1 VKGCRI
7 QDAKAGG
14 RRRKTKLRSQKA
26 EASAE
31 KLLGKGGKNE
41 QKGSCSLGGV
51 LSLAKNKVTIPQ
63 AAKGKVTLI
72 MVAFLRES
80 QPQIDSWLGP
90 FTRTF
95 GGREGFTFYEIPM
108 ISSGYRF
115 MSFMIDSGMRSGIPK
130 EKHDNVVTYYG
141 NIEKYTKAL
150 QIDPRSGHVF
160 LLDREGII
168 RWQARGFATDETLK
182 ELFDLAEKLAQG

>member
-1 VKGCRI
+1 
-7 QDAKAGG
+7 
-14 RRRKTKLRSQKA
+14 
-26 EASAE
+26 
-31 KLLGKGGKNE
+31 
-41 QKGSCSLGGV
+41 
-51 LSLAKNKVTIPQ
+51 VTIPQ